1 MDVSII
7 ILNYNTFEYTC
18 QCIQSVI
25 DNTLEVTYEIILV
38 DNASVECDADLF
50 KEKFP
55 LIKLIKSDK
64 NLGFSKG
71 CNLGL
76 THAIGSTFLLLNSDV
91 KLIEDSISKC
101 FKLLNQQSDV
111 LMVGPKTIDEKGLIR
126 PICEAFPSIKN
137 ELIKLFRLTNFL
149 SNNYKKNNLFYNFSN
164 YNEDFIADWIYGSFL
179 LFKKETLLIFENIKL
194 PDTFFMY
201 GEDMEWAYCIYKNDK
216 KVMFTSKTSIIHYGG
231 KSTYFN
237 PDLNLNMIFNNEIIF
252 LRKYFTKTSFKL
264 IVILKSLNSL
274 TRLNF
279 KLASQYLREF

>member
-111 LMVGPKTIDEKGLIR
+111 LMVGPKTIDEMGLIR

>member
-18 QCIQSVI
+18 QCIRSVI
-25 DNTLEVTYEIILV
+25 DNTHEVTYEIILV

-101 FKLLNQQSDV
+101 FNLLNQQSDV
-111 LMVGPKTIDEKGLIR
+111 LMVGPKTIDENGLIR

-137 ELIKLFRLTNFL
+137 ELIKLFRITRLL
-149 SNNYKKNNLFYNFSN
+149 STNYKKNNLFYNFCN
-164 YNEDFIADWIYGSFL
+164 YNENFFTDWIYGSFL
-179 LFKKETLLIFENIKL
+179 LFKKETLQIFENSKL

-201 GEDMEWAYCIYKNDK
+201 AEDMEWAFCIRQNGK
-216 KVMFTSKTSIIHYGG
+216 KVKYVSETSIIHYGG

-252 LRKYFTKTSFKL
+252 LRKYFTKISFKL

-274 TRLNF
+274 TRLKF